1 MVDTALDR
9 GIVAALYVRPN
20 LRLSSNN
27 KAYDRN
33 QQQTTNKQPSKT
45 NQQTNKPT
53 NPQQQQITKL
63 SGRLDV
69 ALSTTTTLIF
79 AFIFSHLHRV
89 DDPSAASSCL
99 TECLTAAPDCWSTEP
114 PPFSPASRCTAPL
127 CCCCCCCFWRS
138 PRLACQVGSPL
149 ENQVENPLE
158 NQVENPLA
166 NQVGSPLENLVR
178 NQVENPLANPLL
190 NPQLNLPRSQA
201 FSRRVNQVPSRRAS
215 HLVNPR
221 PNPLDSRRISQ
232 LPNLP
237 PILLLSI
244 LWDH

>member
-114 PPFSPASRCTAPL
+114 PPFSPASRCTPPL
-127 CCCCCCCFWRS
+127 CCCCCCCFWWS
-138 PRLACQVGSPL
+138 PRLACQVGS
-149 ENQVENPLE
+149 PLE

-190 NPQLNLPRSQA
+190 NPQLNLPGSQA
-201 FSRRVNQVPSRRAS
+201 FSRRVNQVRSRRAS